1 MHSATTTSLCVYP
14 PVFRTGVLHV
24 LPDLLLFDIFEHFSF
39 EVTLCRGWLAAILQR
54 LLMLRLRGFVFQG
67 AIVDLD
73 LLSRGC
79 GTPSLG
85 TGVSTGGR
93 AHSPPAPWFLL
104 SAALS
109 LFAST
114 LPRPCCREQF

>member
-1 MHSATTTSLCVYP
+1 
-14 PVFRTGVLHV
+14 
-24 LPDLLLFDIFEHFSF
+24 
-39 EVTLCRGWLAAILQR
+39 
-54 LLMLRLRGFVFQG
+54 MLRLRGFVFQG
-67 AIVDLD
+67 AIVDFD

-79 GTPSLG
+79 GAPSIG

-109 LFAST
+109 MFAST
-114 LPRPCCREQF
+114 LPGPCCREQF